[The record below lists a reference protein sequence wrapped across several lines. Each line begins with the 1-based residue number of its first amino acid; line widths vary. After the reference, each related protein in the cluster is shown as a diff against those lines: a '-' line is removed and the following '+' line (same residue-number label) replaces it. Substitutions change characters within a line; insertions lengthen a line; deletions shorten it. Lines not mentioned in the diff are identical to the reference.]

1 MAGQHQGQD
10 VRLSPAPHSFC
21 DCCVTVSVR
30 RYLRWS
36 QEVKETDGFSLGGC
50 EMIIDSLID
59 LQKTTLKIIIVISCH
74 FVLANVTKIGG
85 FSDYNFTCKC
95 CKYCQPFEAFWL
107 FLV

>member
-50 EMIIDSLID
+50 EMI
-59 LQKTTLKIIIVISCH
+59 V
-74 FVLANVTKIGG
+74 
-85 FSDYNFTCKC
+85 
-95 CKYCQPFEAFWL
+95 W
-107 FLV
+107 